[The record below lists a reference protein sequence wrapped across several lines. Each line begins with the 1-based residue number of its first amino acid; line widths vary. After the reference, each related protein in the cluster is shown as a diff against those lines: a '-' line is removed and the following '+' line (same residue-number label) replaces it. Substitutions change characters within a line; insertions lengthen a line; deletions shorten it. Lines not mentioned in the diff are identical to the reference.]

1 MYRKLICMSA
11 VWITAVSHGDVNDES
26 LNTLF
31 YEEVTI
37 VGARELQLGVTGSA
51 QVIDAEQ
58 LKRFGHTDIQR
69 IARQVP
75 GVSVQVED
83 GYGLRPNISIR
94 GVAT

>member
-1 MYRKLICMSA
+1 MYRKLICVSA
-11 VWITAVSHGDVNDES
+11 VWIAAVSHSDVNDES
-26 LNTLF
+26 SNTLF

-37 VGARELQLGVTGSA
+37 VGARETQQGVTGSA

-58 LKRFGHTDIQR
+58 LKRFGYTDIQR

-83 GYGLRPNISIR
+83 G
-94 GVAT
+94 